1 MSSNE
6 EQNVESIFRKRH
18 EIIGDRASVVSLIG
32 ALLVVISAFLPWYW
46 TKITWPSPLTGTHS
60 SFVLG
65 LGTGL
70 TGWMIFLFG
79 LARVGNEIT
88 KKGLVRARYRV
99 LLSVLIL
106 LAVFYDFS
114 NLTYSLFAPSEMVS
128 FQPQFGIYIAV
139 VGSLILIVGEI
150 MLLREAK
157 TKSS

>member
-1 MSSNE
+1 
-6 EQNVESIFRKRH
+6 
-18 EIIGDRASVVSLIG
+18 
-32 ALLVVISAFLPWYW
+32 
-46 TKITWPSPLTGTHS
+46 
-60 SFVLG
+60 
-65 LGTGL
+65 
-70 TGWMIFLFG
+70 MIFLFG

-114 NLTYSLFAPSEMVS
+114 NLTYSLFAPSEMMS